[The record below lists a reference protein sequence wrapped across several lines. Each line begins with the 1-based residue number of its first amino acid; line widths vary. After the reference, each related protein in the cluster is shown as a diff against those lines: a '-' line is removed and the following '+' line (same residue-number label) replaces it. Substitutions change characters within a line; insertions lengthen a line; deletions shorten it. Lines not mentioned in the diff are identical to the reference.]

1 MSALYTLFK
10 LHKVDSALYSL
21 KQEAAGLDLGQE
33 EQAEI
38 KRLTGESAGVLGH
51 AKEVSQEIRDLELR
65 QKGHAEKIK
74 GFEKKLYD
82 GSVASP
88 REIENIEKE
97 IAMLKELSDKGD
109 ERLLEL
115 YEESPTATGEAQ
127 SAQKQIDNLNA
138 AIARK
143 REAAVARHAE
153 IKVEFDKLRA
163 SRPALAREVEADLLT
178 RYEDVRKRTGGTGM
192 AEVTED
198 MRCSMCGMTVP
209 ERQSKML
216 NQDRLVFCEGCQR
229 ILFKVV
235 PEA

>member
-21 KQEAAGLDLGQE
+21 RQEAAGLDVGQG

-38 KRLTGESAGVLGH
+38 KRLMGDSTEVLGH
-51 AKEVSQEIRDLELR
+51 AKEVGQEIRDLELQ
-65 QKGHAEKIK
+65 QKGYAEKIK

-82 GSVASP
+82 GSVVSP
-88 REIENIEKE
+88 KEVENLEKE
-97 IAMLKELSDKGD
+97 IAMLKGLVDKGD

-115 YEESPTATGEAQ
+115 YEESPGAVSAAQGAQGQIDALTAT
-127 SAQKQIDNLNA
+127 
-138 AIARK
+138 IARK

-153 IKVEFDKLRA
+153 IKAEFEKLKATRPGLAKEVDK
-163 SRPALAREVEADLLT
+163 DLLS
-178 RYEDVRKRTGGTGM
+178 RYEDIRKRTGNTAM

-209 ERQSKML
+209 ERQSQML
-216 NQDRLVFCEGCQR
+216 DEDRLVLCEGCQR

-235 PEA
+235 PES